1 MLSRVLFQAL
11 FLLQLH
17 LDLVR
22 FDKHDPLDTG
32 STVGS
37 SIYGFLNRVNTLLV
51 TPQCCIHLQTG
62 SLTPVTLGAP

>member
-1 MLSRVLFQAL
+1 MELELELVWVRVLSQVLFQAL
-11 FLLQLH
+11 SLLQLR

-37 SIYGFLNRVNTLLV
+37 SIYGFLNRV
-51 TPQCCIHLQTG
+51 IHFL
-62 SLTPVTLGAP
+62 